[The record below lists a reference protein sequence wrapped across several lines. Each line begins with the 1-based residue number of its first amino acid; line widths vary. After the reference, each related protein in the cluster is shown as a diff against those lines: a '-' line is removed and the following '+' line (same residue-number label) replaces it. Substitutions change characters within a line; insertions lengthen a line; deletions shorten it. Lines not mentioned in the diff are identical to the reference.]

1 MKYILYDI
9 LFHGFFVATLPYVI
23 YKAITTEKY
32 RDGIGER
39 FGHFKREKLAHLAG
53 NGPGVW
59 IHAVSV
65 GETKAAMPLLKAI
78 REARPEARILFS
90 TTTRTGQAVARSE
103 GQACIDALVYLPLD
117 FSWAVKNIIN
127 EFNPS
132 IFIVVEKEV
141 WPNLYKT
148 LNERSV
154 PIVVVNGV
162 ISERSYGR
170 FMRFRF
176 FFGQIFSTIGF
187 YCASSPSDMKRAVA
201 LGVKKDH
208 AIVTGNLKFD
218 QKPAGKCAITKGLK
232 TALGL
237 VTGEI
242 LFVAGS
248 THGGE
253 EEVILSAFKEALK
266 EHPGLR
272 LAIAPRHP
280 ERFAEVEG
288 LIKKSGL
295 SYKKRSSK
303 GRASKGIK
311 KSEVFL
317 LDTMGELLCLY
328 ELAHITFVG
337 GSLVPDIGGH
347 NLLEPAGLGRP
358 VLFGP
363 YVHTAAAMA
372 ELLRE
377 AHGGVMVRDGR
388 ELSKKLKELSA
399 DDAARKTMGDAAHKV
414 VEDNRGALDKTLKII
429 QGFLS

>member
-32 RDGIGER
+32 REGIGER
-39 FGHFKREKLAHLAG
+39 FGHFKREKLARLAG
-53 NGPGVW
+53 KGPGVW

-65 GETKAAMPLLKAI
+65 GETKAVMPLLKAI
-78 REARPEARILFS
+78 REDRPEARILFS
-90 TTTRTGQAVARSE
+90 TTTRTGQAVAQSE
-103 GQACIDALVYLPLD
+103 GRACIDALVYLPLD
-117 FSWAVKNIIN
+117 FSWAVKNIIK
-127 EFNPS
+127 EFNPA

-154 PIVVVNGV
+154 PIVVVNGT
-162 ISERSYGR
+162 ISERSYRR
-170 FMRFRF
+170 FLRLRF
-176 FFGQIFSTIGF
+176 FFAQIFSTISF
-187 YCASSPSDMKRAVA
+187 YCASSPADMQKAIA
-201 LGVKKDH
+201 LGVKKER
-208 AIVTGNLKFD
+208 AMATGNLKFD
-218 QKPAGKCAITKGLK
+218 QKPTGGCDITKGLK
-232 TALGL
+232 KALGL
-237 VTGEI
+237 GTDEI

-253 EEVILSAFKEALK
+253 EEIILAAFKEALT

-303 GRASKGIK
+303 GRASKGK
-311 KSEVFL
+311 KRPDVFL

-372 ELLRE
+372 ELLIE
-377 AHGGVMVRDGR
+377 AHGGLMVRDGR
-388 ELSKKLKELSA
+388 ELGEKLKELSA
-399 DDAARKTMGDAAHKV
+399 DSAIREAMGDAARKV

-429 QGFLS
+429 KGFLS